1 MPSNI
6 LSIELRESKN
16 GLTVQAI
23 GQTPRGTRF
32 LKQHVYMK
40 ADKTSDPGFKQ
51 ELADAVAFVVNWGAE
66 TPR

>member
-40 ADKTSDPGFKQ
+40 AQEPDDPDFKR
-51 ELADAVAFVVNWGAE
+51 ELAEAVAFLVNWGAE